1 MHKNI
6 IFYALIYINN
16 HVITSVNYIIMSI
29 STNIHIA
36 YLCGPLGLC
45 ILLVKNSIDL
55 ITPYWSTFI
64 NYIHEHID

>member
-1 MHKNI
+1 MHNNGI
-6 IFYALIYINN
+6 VYVLIYINN
-16 HVITSVNYIIMSI
+16 HVITSINCIIISI

-36 YLCGPLGLC
+36 YVCDPLGLC

-64 NYIHEHID
+64 NDLYEHID